1 MNTLTNHHALS
12 IVVPFRNERSLVSAM
27 VAAHGQLQSSVIE
40 FIYVDD
46 GSTDGSGEELRRL
59 DSKATIV
66 RLEGAGTGKAF
77 LAGASKAQGAY
88 ILLLP
93 IDCVISRAG
102 IDELLLANSEDKAGV
117 LLFPKKY
124 AGTETMSPYASLQN
138 LILLKAVKLASWT
151 NGFVFH
157 RRLIGALKLAVKED
171 FLNDLEFSRNLRT
184 EKWHVLEN
192 EISVSARRYEK
203 DGAWRRILINGL
215 ILLLWQLKLA
225 STQRLHQIYKR
236 GKSD

>member
-1 MNTLTNHHALS
+1 MNTLTNHLTLS
-12 IVVPFRNERSLVSAM
+12 IVVPFRNERSLVAAM
-27 VAAHGQLQSSVIE
+27 VAAHGQLQSPMVE

-46 GSTDGSGEELRRL
+46 GSTDGSAEELGRL
-59 DSKATIV
+59 DSGVTIL

-77 LAGASKAQGAY
+77 LAGATQAKGRY
-88 ILLLP
+88 VLLLP
-93 IDCVISRAG
+93 MDCVVSRAG

-124 AGTETMSPYASLQN
+124 AGTETMSPYAFLQN
-138 LILLKAVKLASWT
+138 LVLLKVLKLASWT

-157 RRLIGALKLAVKED
+157 RNLIGALKLAAKED
-171 FLNDLEFSRNLRT
+171 FLNDLEFSRILRA
-184 EKWHVLEN
+184 ERWHVLEN

-203 DGAWRRILINGL
+203 DGTWRRILINGL